1 VIAANQRSADAKL
14 LAVDARGRLRHWP
27 RRRFVELL
35 RRGDLVVANDAATLP
50 ASLQGRHVASGAA
63 VEVRLAGRRSLESD
77 DIQNVTAVIFGAG
90 DYRTRTEDRPLPPP
104 LRPGDVLTL
113 GPLTATVRQALGH
126 PRLVSL
132 RFEDPPAAIW
142 AGLARHGRPIQ
153 YAHVPAPLALWDVWT
168 PIAGAAAAFEP
179 PSAGFALDWQTL
191 AALRARGVGFATLTH
206 AAGIS
211 STGDAALDRLL
222 PLDEAYRIPPA
233 TAAAIDRVRRRRGRI
248 VAVGTTVVRAL
259 EHAAAG
265 DGAVR
270 AGSAVATQRIDAVTK
285 LRVVDA
291 IFTGTHAPG
300 SSHYELLGAFAD
312 ERTLRRIDRALEANA
327 YRTHE
332 FGDSVLLFRRPCG
345 FPGTRAERRRAGS
358 RRAGCWSR
366 CDLSAA
372 AGSDRPGCRW

>member
-1 VIAANQRSADAKL
+1 
-14 LAVDARGRLRHWP
+14 
-27 RRRFVELL
+27 
-35 RRGDLVVANDAATLP
+35 VANDAATLP
-50 ASLQGRHVASGAA
+50 ASLQGCHAVSGAPI
-63 VEVRLAGRRSLESD
+63 EVRLAGRSSLEE
-77 DIQNVTAVIFGAG
+77 IQCWTAVIFGAG
-90 DYRTRTEDRPLPPP
+90 DFRTRTEDRPLPPSFA
-104 LRPGDVLTL
+104 PGDRLLL
-113 GPLTATVRQALGH
+113 GSLTATVIRTLGH
-126 PRLVSL
+126 PRLMAL
-132 RFEDPPAAIW
+132 GFEDRPAAIW

-153 YAHVPAPLALWDVWT
+153 YAHVPEPLALWDVWT

-211 STGDAALDRLL
+211 STGDATLDRLL

-259 EHAAAG
+259 EHAAAE
-265 DGAVR
+265 DGVVR
-270 AGSAVATQRIDAVTK
+270 AGSAVATQRIDAATR
-285 LRVVDA
+285 LQVVDA
-291 IFTGTHAPG
+291 IVSGTHEPG

-312 ERTLRRIDRALEANA
+312 AQTLRRVDAALEANG

-345 FPGTRAERRRAGS
+345 FRGTRAERRRAGS